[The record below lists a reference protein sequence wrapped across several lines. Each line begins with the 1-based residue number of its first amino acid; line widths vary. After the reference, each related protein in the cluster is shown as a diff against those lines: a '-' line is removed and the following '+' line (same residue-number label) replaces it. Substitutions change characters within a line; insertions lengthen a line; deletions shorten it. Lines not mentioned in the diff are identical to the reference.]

1 VVRRRSGM
9 AISLKETTSAT
20 FAAAG
25 AGLVIII
32 ATAALSGCSQAKAG
46 GPASGVWING
56 AHAVPSR
63 NGSSTAVGSQAHAAG
78 APMKPASACAAQAAV
93 KSVRVTRLPTL
104 TQLGQTKPLWDK
116 LPGIT
121 VGDPAKARA
130 LARLICG
137 LPAMPKGIL
146 SCPAD
151 VGGWAGGYQLVFVAG
166 GRHLAPVTVRAS
178 GCETVTGA
186 GPGEARWAGR
196 TPGFWT
202 TLSRLTGI
210 RAPAHSP

>member
-1 VVRRRSGM
+1 M
-9 AISLKETTSAT
+9 AISLKQTTSPT

-46 GPASGVWING
+46 GPASGVSTSG

-63 NGSSTAVGSQAHAAG
+63 NGSSTAVGSQAHAVG
-78 APMKPASACAAQAAV
+78 TPMKPASACAAQAAV

-104 TQLGQTKPLWDK
+104 TQLGQTKPLSDK
-116 LPGIT
+116 LSGIT

-137 LPAMPKGIL
+137 LPTMPKGIL

-151 VGGWAGGYQLVFVAG
+151 VGGGAGGYQLVFMAG

-186 GPGEARWAGR
+186 GPGPGEARWAGR
-196 TPGFWT
+196 TAGFWT